1 MKDSASAPSV
11 KRRPPA
17 ETLRTAV
24 DRVVSALG
32 HLETVTHTVGEPGA
46 RRQLMK
52 AVRNLRATVIKQRNR

>member
-1 MKDSASAPSV
+1 MKESASASSV

-17 ETLRTAV
+17 ETIRTAV

-32 HLETVTHTVGEPGA
+32 HLETVTHTVGEPDA

-52 AVRNLRATVIKQRNR
+52 AVRNLRATAVKQRNR